1 MRKSKTLASV
11 GLFFLF
17 FLFFLIC
24 YIIALQMFS
33 IDASTNTLLVPSW
46 YPIVGIAIS
55 IGGSILSQKIIAR
68 VGTQKYSD
76 EFSIAVNTVINF
88 GSASPSLL
96 QRKMKIGFARAS
108 IYIDEMEALGI
119 VGKFNG
125 SKPRNVLMSKPEWK
139 LHRQE
144 LLDRRELLLHKGS
157 SASENTIE
165 TTLRRVDC
173 MDGHSFERWCADL
186 LKLNGF
192 ENVSVTPG
200 SGDQGVD
207 ILAEKDEVKYAIQC
221 KCYSNDLG
229 NSPVQEIHTGRTVYK
244 CQIGIVMTN
253 QGFTDGAKKAAEA
266 TGVLLWGREKLIAL
280 IESAGMVE

>member
-1 MRKSKTLASV
+1 ML
-11 GLFFLF
+11 
-17 FLFFLIC
+17 
-24 YIIALQMFS
+24 
-33 IDASTNTLLVPSW
+33 
-46 YPIVGIAIS
+46 
-55 IGGSILSQKIIAR
+55 GS
-68 VGTQKYSD
+68 
-76 EFSIAVNTVINF
+76 
-88 GSASPSLL
+88 
-96 QRKMKIGFARAS
+96 
-108 IYIDEMEALGI
+108 
-119 VGKFNG
+119 
-125 SKPRNVLMSKPEWK
+125 LMDQNPVTC
-139 LHRQE
+139 QE

>member
-1 MRKSKTLASV
+1 MRKSKALASV
-11 GLFFLF
+11 GLF

>member
-1 MRKSKTLASV
+1 MRKSKTLACV
-11 GLFFLF
+11 GLF

-76 EFSIAVNTVINF
+76 EFSIAVSTVINF

>member
-1 MRKSKTLASV
+1 MRKSRILESI
-11 GLFFLF
+11 GLF

-24 YIIALQMFS
+24 YIIGLQVFPM
-33 IDASTNTLLVPSW
+33 DTATNTLMAPSW
-46 YPIVGIAIS
+46 YPVAGIVVS
-55 IGGSILSQKIIAR
+55 IGGSILFQKIIDR
-68 VGTQKYSD
+68 IGMQKYSD

-96 QRKMKIGFARAS
+96 QRKMKIGYARS
-108 IYIDEMEALGI
+108 SKYIDEMEALGI

-139 LHRQE
+139 LHHQE
-144 LLDRRELLLHKGS
+144 LLDRREILLHKGS
-157 SASENTIE
+157 NDSENTIE
-165 TTLRRVDC
+165 AILRHVDC
-173 MDGHSFERWCADL
+173 MDGHSFEHWCADL

-229 NSPVQEIHTGRTVYK
+229 NSPVQEVHTGRTVYK

-266 TGVLLWGREKLIAL
+266 TGVLLWGREKLMAL
-280 IESAGMVE
+280 IESAGIVE

>member
-11 GLFFLF
+11 GLF

>member
-11 GLFFLF
+11 GLF

-46 YPIVGIAIS
+46 YSIVGIAIS

-253 QGFTDGAKKAAEA
+253 QGFTNGAKKAAEA

>member
-17 FLFFLIC
+17 FLIC
-24 YIIALQMFS
+24 YIIALQMFP

>member
-11 GLFFLF
+11 GLF

-76 EFSIAVNTVINF
+76 EFSIAVSTVINF

-280 IESAGMVE
+280 IESAGTVE

>member
-11 GLFFLF
+11 GLF

-46 YPIVGIAIS
+46 YSIVGIAIS

-253 QGFTDGAKKAAEA
+253 QGFTDGAKKVAEA